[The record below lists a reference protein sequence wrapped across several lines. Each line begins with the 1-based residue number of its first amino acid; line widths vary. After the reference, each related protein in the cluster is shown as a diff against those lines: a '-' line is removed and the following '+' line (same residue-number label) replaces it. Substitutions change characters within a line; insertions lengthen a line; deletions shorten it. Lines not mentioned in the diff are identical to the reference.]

1 MAERI
6 LVSTDEMRQTATK
19 YLSAKGELQE
29 AFSSLDR
36 ALKILES
43 CWKGPA
49 YMAMRTQWDI
59 AHKNIKRADEKMQ
72 DAVDELNSVA
82 GLFDENEAT
91 LQSTF
96 GSLDTGTSPFDV

>member
-6 LVSTDEMRQTATK
+6 LVSTDEMRQTATE
-19 YLSAKGELQE
+19 YLSAKGELQD

-49 YMAMRTQWDI
+49 YMAMRTQWNI
-59 AHKNIKRADEKMQ
+59 AYKNIKRADDKMQ
-72 DAVDELNSVA
+72 DAIQELNSVA
-82 GLFDENEAT
+82 RLFDQNESA
-91 LQSTF
+91 LQSAF
-96 GSLDTGTSPFDV
+96 SSLDTGTSPFDI

>member
-6 LVSTDEMRQTATK
+6 LVTTDEMRQTAAE
-19 YLSAKGELQE
+19 YVSAKAGLQD

-36 ALKILES
+36 ALNILES

-49 YMAMRTQWDI
+49 YMAMRAQWDI
-59 AHKNIKRADEKMQ
+59 ANKNIRRADEKMQ
-72 DAVDELNSVA
+72 DAVDELNAVA
-82 GLFDENEAT
+82 ELFDQNEST
-91 LQSTF
+91 IQSTF

>member
-6 LVSTDEMRQTATK
+6 LVTTDEMRQTART
-19 YLSAKGELQE
+19 YQTAQNDLQSAF
-29 AFSSLDR
+29 ADMDR

-59 AHKNIKRADEKMQ
+59 AYKNIKRADDKMQ
-72 DAVDELNSVA
+72 DAVDELNKVSD
-82 GLFDENEAT
+82 LFDQNEAS
-91 LQSTF
+91 LQSSF
-96 GSLDTGTSPFDV
+96 GSLDTGTSPFDI

>member
-1 MAERI
+1 MAEKI
-6 LVSTDEMRQTATK
+6 LVTTEEMRETVTEYQ
-19 YLSAKGELQE
+19 SARGDLQN
-29 AFSSLDR
+29 AFSGLDR

-59 AHKNIKRADEKMQ
+59 ANSNIRRADDKMQ
-72 DAVDELNSVA
+72 DAVDELNTVA
-82 GLFDENEAT
+82 NLFDENEAS

-96 GSLDTGTSPFDV
+96 GSLDTGTSPFDI

>member
-1 MAERI
+1 MAEKI
-6 LVSTDEMRQTATK
+6 LVSTEEMRETVTEYQ
-19 YLSAKGELQE
+19 SAKGELQD
-29 AFSSLDR
+29 AFSSLNR

-49 YMAMRTQWDI
+49 YMAMRAQWDI
-59 AHKNIKRADEKMQ
+59 AHANIKRADDKMQ
-72 DAVDELNSVA
+72 DAVDELNTVA
-82 GLFDENEAT
+82 NLFDENEAT

>member
-1 MAERI
+1 MAEKI
-6 LVSTDEMRQTATK
+6 LVTTEEMRQTATN
-19 YLSAKGELQE
+19 YLSAKGELQNS
-29 AFSSLDR
+29 FSSLDR

-59 AHKNIKRADEKMQ
+59 AYKNIKRADEKMQ

-82 GLFDENEAT
+82 GLFDQNEAT

-96 GSLDTGTSPFDV
+96 SSLDTGSSPFDI